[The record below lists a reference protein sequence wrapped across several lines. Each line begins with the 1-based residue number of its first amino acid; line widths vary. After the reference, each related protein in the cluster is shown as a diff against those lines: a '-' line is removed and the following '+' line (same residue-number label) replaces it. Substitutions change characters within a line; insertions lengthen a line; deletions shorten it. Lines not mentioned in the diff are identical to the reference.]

1 MARRARG
8 TARLLFAFAV
18 GGALILAAVR
28 YMPGFTEAVVG
39 TRSALSSGEHAP
51 AGETRASRV
60 AGRLSYELSASVD
73 SGNGVSEPVVSPPSV
88 AATPAQPKGP
98 APDVMPGE
106 YVANAR
112 PITATPP
119 EPRDRTPEI
128 QKESRG
134 EQSIRAD
141 RKRPGL
147 EQRP

>member
-8 TARLLFAFAV
+8 AGRLLFAFAV

-73 SGNGVSEPVVSPPSV
+73 SGNGVSEPVSPPSV

-112 PITATPP
+112 PITTVPP
-119 EPRDRTPEI
+119 DPRDRTPAI

-134 EQSIRAD
+134 GQTIRTNP
-141 RKRPGL
+141 KRPGL
-147 EQRP
+147 DQAP